1 MLGWQGSNL
10 RMRESKSRAL
20 PLGDTPSQVARRM
33 TQQTMFRDSPEKK
46 KKRENSGAR
55 THDIQSHNLAL
66 YH

>member
-20 PLGDTPSQVARRM
+20 PLGDTPSQIARRM
-33 TQQTMFRDSPEKK
+33 TQQTKE
-46 KKRENSGAR
+46 KRENSGAR

>member
-1 MLGWQGSNL
+1 MLGWKGSNL

-20 PLGDTPSQVARRM
+20 PLGYTP
-33 TQQTMFRDSPEKK
+33 TQAVSTADRSRPKEKQK
-46 KKRENSGAR
+46 GGVTSGAR